1 MQAVHAKGAT
11 WTGLTILHLA
21 VKDDGISP
29 ASKLGLF
36 RAPLRTHHKP
46 SKSALAVAALK
57 RDGSEK
63 PSETSLD
70 LSLESS
76 KRDPQSA
83 ERRPLQSAIAAAKSA
98 VESGPVESVGTV
110 AMYGGAAA
118 MTMLMSGAV
127 LHSVDVLPL
136 VPQVLQLLGV
146 SASGWLAT

>member
-1 MQAVHAKGAT
+1 MQAVHPKGAT
-11 WTGLTILHLA
+11 WTGLTNLHLA

-63 PSETSLD
+63 PSETSL
-70 LSLESS
+70 ESS

-83 ERRPLQSAIAAAKSA
+83 ERRPLQSALAAAKIA

-110 AMYGGAAA
+110 AMYSGAAA